1 VRRYKESAQRTHRRV
16 DVPGAL
22 LLTGGLTALL
32 LGLLQGGQAWAWNS
46 VPGIGLLVL
55 AGVLLIAFVLVER
68 RAAEPVLP
76 LWVFSRRLLLTTGL
90 ISAGVGA
97 LILGLTSYVPN
108 YLESVAHA
116 TPLESGLALALLTI
130 GWPIAASNAGRLY
143 LRLGF
148 RPTALIGSAVAL
160 IGAVGVLLVTPLASI
175 WLTGVACLVVGLGL
189 GTVAT
194 PTLIAGQSSVGFAER
209 GVVTGSNTFLRSVGS
224 AVGVAVFGAVAN
236 GVLGGRTDAASV
248 SSASTAV
255 FIGVVVA
262 GALTLVA
269 AAFMPSF
276 RAEHAAAPEARVDPV
291 APEAA

>member
-1 VRRYKESAQRTHRRV
+1 VS
-16 DVPGAL
+16 L
-22 LLTGGLTALL
+22 
-32 LGLLQGGQAWAWNS
+32 
-46 VPGIGLLVL
+46 PGIGLPILAAAVL
-55 AGVLLIAFVLVER
+55 AAFVLVER

-97 LILGLTSYVPN
+97 LLLGLTSYVPN
-108 YLESVAHA
+108 FLESVAGA
-116 TPLESGLALALLTI
+116 SPLEAGLALALLTI

-160 IGAVGVLLVTPLASI
+160 VGAIGVLAVTPLASV
-175 WLTGVACLVVGLGL
+175 WLTGIACLVVGLGL

-194 PTLIAGQSSVGFAER
+194 PTLIAGQSSVGFGER

-236 GVLGGRTDAASV
+236 GVLAGRSGHAAVTD
-248 SSASTAV
+248 ASTAV
-255 FIGVVVA
+255 FLGVVVA
-262 GALTLVA
+262 GVLTLA
-269 AAFMPSF
+269 AAALMPSF
-276 RAEHAAAPEARVDPV
+276 RAEHAAEHWRSEAV
-291 APEAA
+291 EAA